1 MRNFESIAQQIMK
14 IISLLPAYLVVLAI
28 VLVIIPT
35 IIGIVARFF
44 LYLHLNNSAKKVR
57 QVLEGKPLERRPA
70 ILRKIEQRFQ
80 DFKISAEEINT
91 NAIIAGSY
99 SQEKCRVFGIP
110 FDCGAIAYFTRLLP
124 NLLLSF
130 GLLGTFLG
138 ITINLTN
145 LSQTIT
151 QVDITDIRN
160 LVEELNQP
168 LQGMGVAFI
177 TSLVAIAC
185 SSLLTVINLFWNTNL
200 AKSKLLNYL
209 EDFADNLCLP
219 QLQVVSPL
227 ESAIV
232 KFSESSDQ
240 MLTNL
245 GTSIE
250 DAITNAFKKID
261 TSAEIFERAAS
272 TLDQSRFPEQLA
284 NATNDLAIAQNNFSQ
299 SSLVLKK
306 TTQSFEH
313 SLDGM
318 QKAMR
323 QVADLKDEVKS
334 SNQKYDSLLGANQSN
349 QKTEL
354 SS

>member
-1 MRNFESIAQQIMK
+1 MMK
-14 IISLLPAYLVVLAI
+14 IISLLPTYLVVIAI

-35 IIGIVARFF
+35 ILGIVARLF

-57 QVLEGKPLERRPA
+57 HVLEGRPIEGRPS

-91 NAIIAGSY
+91 NAIIAGSFG
-99 SQEKCRVFGIP
+99 QEKCKVLGIP

-151 QVDITDIRN
+151 QIDITDIRS

-168 LQGMGVAFI
+168 LQGMGIAFV

-200 AKSKLLNYL
+200 AKAKLLNYL
-209 EDFADNLCLP
+209 EDFADNICLP
-219 QLQVVSPL
+219 QLQGVSPL
-227 ESAIV
+227 EGAIV
-232 KFSESSDQ
+232 SFSESCDQ

-250 DAITNAFKKID
+250 DAITTAFKRIEV
-261 TSAEIFERAAS
+261 SAETFDRAAT

-299 SSLVLKK
+299 SSLVLQNS
-306 TTQSFEH
+306 TQSFEH

-323 QVADLKDEVKS
+323 QVASLKDEVKNT
-334 SNQKYDSLLGANQSN
+334 NQKYDAFLETKQTD

-354 SS
+354 SG

>member
-1 MRNFESIAQQIMK
+1 M
-14 IISLLPAYLVVLAI
+14 
-28 VLVIIPT
+28 
-35 IIGIVARFF
+35 
-44 LYLHLNNSAKKVR
+44 
-57 QVLEGKPLERRPA
+57 
-70 ILRKIEQRFQ
+70 
-80 DFKISAEEINT
+80 
-91 NAIIAGSY
+91 
-99 SQEKCRVFGIP
+99 
-110 FDCGAIAYFTRLLP
+110 
-124 NLLLSF
+124 
-130 GLLGTFLG
+130 LGTFLG

-200 AKSKLLNYL
+200 AKAKLLNYL

-227 ESAIV
+227 EAAIV

-250 DAITNAFKKID
+250 DAIGNAFKKID
-261 TSAEIFERAAS
+261 NSAEIFERAAS
-272 TLDQSRFPEQLA
+272 TIDQSRFPEQLA

-354 SS
+354 SG